1 MLIEGSLQGS
11 AMRAITGVC
20 CAAVAL
26 LVVAAGIARAADM
39 PRVVS
44 LKVCIDGLDNLH
56 VKDGQLTWE
65 HLAYERP
72 GIHSG
77 CKGVSEVNG
86 VHWGDGSKS
95 FPLPVPSGSARIA
108 FHPVRCRGNCV
119 LVQSPSA
126 ANGWE
131 AIYQFDDYVLPS
143 SAVYC
148 VNIVIGGRPESAA
161 DQSVQHIRPAPLRA
175 GGKPLFD
182 GLGGKLHEG
191 ACAEDLVS

>member
-1 MLIEGSLQGS
+1 MKAAVG
-11 AMRAITGVC
+11 AC
-20 CAAVAL
+20 CAAIAVLVA
-26 LVVAAGIARAADM
+26 AAGIAHGADI

-56 VKDGQLTWE
+56 VKDGQLRWE

-72 GIHSG
+72 GIHAG

-86 VHWGDGSKS
+86 VHWGDGSRA
-95 FPLPVPSGSARIA
+95 FPLPVPSGAANIA

-131 AIYQFDDYVLPS
+131 AIYQFDDYVLAS

-148 VNIVIGGRPESAA
+148 VNIVIGGAPESPAG
-161 DQSVQHIRPAPLRA
+161 QSVQHIRPAPASA
-175 GGKPLFD
+175 GGKPLFS
-182 GLGGKLHEG
+182 GLGGTLREE
-191 ACAEDLVS
+191 ACGEDVVS